1 MKNRNEKCN
10 VNRPVAVVVVDRHRS
25 GLDDGYGLGL
35 LAEPCR
41 TSADHLVRR
50 IVGQRVPQ
58 RRPGRSRR
66 RFVRLHGHRY
76 PGDGQHVLLAV
87 RAHERLDRPAAGATD
102 AATVVRAGDAATA
115 RGAATADDAAA
126 FHLAPLLHHGVQV
139 AGRVR
144 PALAAQRV
152 AAAAGRHRAAAA
164 RVCAG
169 CQVYA

>member
-1 MKNRNEKCN
+1 MGW
-10 VNRPVAVVVVDRHRS
+10 AHSS

-35 LAEPCR
+35 LIEPR
-41 TSADHLVRR
+41 LMSADHLVRR

-87 RAHERLDRPAAGATD
+87 RAHERLDRSTAGATD
-102 AATVVRAGDAATA
+102 AATVVHAG
-115 RGAATADDAAA
+115 GAATAGRAASADGAAA
-126 FHLAPLLHHGVQV
+126 FHLASLLHHGVQV

-152 AAAAGRHRAAAA
+152 TPATGWHHAAAA